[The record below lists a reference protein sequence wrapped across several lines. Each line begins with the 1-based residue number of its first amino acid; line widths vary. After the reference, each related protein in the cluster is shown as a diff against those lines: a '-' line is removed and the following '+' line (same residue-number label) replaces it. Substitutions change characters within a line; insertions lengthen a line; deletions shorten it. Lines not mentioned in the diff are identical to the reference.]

1 MPVRN
6 LITKRLQTALEHS
19 TNCFSTLSYIIFCI
33 FWGQLQFK
41 MVVVRLRITNGFN
54 KFVIIEP
61 GYFYPII
68 KVVTLSKI
76 RRILKRIFYIFI
88 FIAGF
93 HFSSVAQVKSTF
105 INDDEVRTVKF
116 YPNPAAS
123 FINFE
128 FKKDYDKSYTLLI
141 YNFIGKKMAELKPS
155 EQKITVP
162 LTEYYRGVYIFQLR
176 DAQGNVVESGK
187 FQVVK

>member
-1 MPVRN
+1 M
-6 LITKRLQTALEHS
+6 
-19 TNCFSTLSYIIFCI
+19 
-33 FWGQLQFK
+33 
-41 MVVVRLRITNGFN
+41 
-54 KFVIIEP
+54 
-61 GYFYPII
+61 
-68 KVVTLSKI
+68 
-76 RRILKRIFYIFI
+76 KRIFYIFI

-105 INDDEVRTVKF
+105 INDDGVQTVKF

-128 FKKDYDKSYTLLI
+128 FKKNYDKSYTLLI
-141 YNFIGKKMAELKPS
+141 YNFIGKKMTELKPS

-162 LTEYYRGVYIFQLR
+162 LTEYYRGVYIFQVR
-176 DAQGNVVESGK
+176 DAQGNIVESGK